1 MRLRTLITSLSAT
14 LLLLPVAACGSDD
27 GGDGG
32 SGGGG
37 DQKLVVLAA
46 ASLTGVF
53 EDFADEFEAAHDGV
67 EVEFSFG
74 SSTDLAQQAADG
86 APGDVLATADEK
98 SMQVAEDADATGGA
112 PVTFATN
119 TMVLV
124 TPPDDPAGITSID
137 DLDGTTWV
145 RCADEV
151 PCGRVALGLIESN
164 GVTSEPASLEE
175 DVKSTLEKVTSGEA
189 DAGFVYAT
197 DAIAA
202 GDDVKVIEIADAAD
216 QPTSYFIATLA
227 QSEDGDLA
235 QEWIDMVMSDKGQ
248 STLAEAGFSAP

>member
-1 MRLRTLITSLSAT
+1 MRAGTLFTSLSAA
-14 LLLLPVAACGSDD
+14 LLLLPLAACGDD
-27 GGDGG
+27 GGD
-32 SGGGG
+32 SGGDDG
-37 DQKLVVLAA
+37 DRKLVVLAA

-53 EDFADEFEAAHDGV
+53 EDFADDFEAAHDGV
-67 EVEFSFG
+67 EVQFSFG
-74 SSTDLAQQAADG
+74 SSTDLAEQAADG

-98 SMQVAEDADATGGA
+98 SMQVAEDADVTGSD

-124 TPPDDPAGITSID
+124 TPPDNPAGIESID
-137 DLDGTTWV
+137 DLGGTTWV

-202 GDDVKVIEIADAAD
+202 GEDVNVIEIADAAD
-216 QPTSYFIATLA
+216 QPTSYFLATLT

-235 QEWIDMVMSDKGQ
+235 QEWIDMVMSDEGQ
-248 STLAEAGFSAP
+248 AKLAEAGFSAP